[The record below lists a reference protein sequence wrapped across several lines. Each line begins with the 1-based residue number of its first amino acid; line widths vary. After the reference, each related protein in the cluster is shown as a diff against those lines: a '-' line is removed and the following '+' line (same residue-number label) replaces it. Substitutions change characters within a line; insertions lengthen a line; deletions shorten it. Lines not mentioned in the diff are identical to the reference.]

1 MRNPPVTHPSSTTV
15 RPPPHLQCSGHCS
28 LSLLGPPSPSPL
40 RAFTLPWPSLLVL
53 HVWIYMSPSPK
64 KAVSCS
70 PSLTRVR
77 HPQRRLSQLLSFP
90 STDPHVCVS
99 MYIQGSLVYY
109 PTTASSLT
117 AASVPSKV
125 SVKWM
130 NEQVET
136 EMRLK
141 VNTGQ
146 KFKAKESDLLGLAV

>member
-1 MRNPPVTHPSSTTV
+1 
-15 RPPPHLQCSGHCS
+15 
-28 LSLLGPPSPSPL
+28 
-40 RAFTLPWPSLLVL
+40 
-53 HVWIYMSPSPK
+53 
-64 KAVSCS
+64 
-70 PSLTRVR
+70 
-77 HPQRRLSQLLSFP
+77 
-90 STDPHVCVS
+90 